1 MVRNKNRFYL
11 GEGGVVVATGPQRP
25 RPDRLALGLATGVVA
40 AIGLTVWVVV
50 ATVTGVN
57 RAADRTPAELMM
69 RAEPATYQPAPQ
81 AAAVAQTV
89 QPFRIGNWTPKRGER
104 IARRALK
111 WLNMPYSFGA
121 GGADGPSYGV
131 PVDHDSRNDGH
142 VYGFDCSG
150 LTMYALAPWMRL
162 EHDAATQYTE
172 IGSFHPAMD
181 SLWPGD
187 LIFWS
192 HDGTIQGIGHVA
204 IYLGNGYVVQA
215 PHSGDVIRVTPINE
229 VEAGTMGATRP
240 LT

>member
-1 MVRNKNRFYL
+1 MV
-11 GEGGVVVATGPQRP
+11 AAGPQRTG
-25 RPDRLALGLATGVVA
+25 PDRVALGLTAAVLV
-40 AIGLTVWVVV
+40 AIGLTVWIVV

-57 RAADRTPAELMM
+57 SAADRAPGELML
-69 RAEPATYQPAPQ
+69 RPAPATYQPAPQ
-81 AAAVAQTV
+81 AAAVAQTA
-89 QPFRIGNWTPKRGER
+89 QQLRIGNWTPQRGAR

-111 WLNMPYSFGA
+111 WLNTPYSFGA
-121 GGADGPSYGV
+121 GGPDGPSYGV
-131 PVDHDSRNDGH
+131 AVDHDSRNDGH

-150 LTMYALAPWMRL
+150 LTMYALAPWLRL
-162 EHDAATQYTE
+162 DHDAAAQYTE
-172 IGSFHPAMD
+172 VGSFHPAMD

-192 HDGTIQGIGHVA
+192 SDGTIQGIGHVA
-204 IYLGNGYVVQA
+204 IYLGDGYVVQA

>member
-1 MVRNKNRFYL
+1 MV
-11 GEGGVVVATGPQRP
+11 EVTGPQRTG
-25 RPDRLALGLATGVVA
+25 PDRIALGLVTGVVA
-40 AIGLTVWVVV
+40 AIGLTVWIVV

-57 RAADRTPAELMM
+57 AAADRTPAEMM
-69 RAEPATYQPAPQ
+69 LRPAPATYQPAPH

-89 QPFRIGNWTPKRGER
+89 QPYRIGNWTPKRGER

-111 WLNMPYSFGA
+111 WLGTPYSFAG

-131 PVDHDSRNDGH
+131 PVDFASRNDGH

-150 LTMYALAPWMRL
+150 LAMYAVAPWLQL

-172 IGSFHPAMD
+172 VGSFHPAMD

-192 HDGTIQGIGHVA
+192 KDGTIAGIGHVA

-215 PHSGDVIRVTPINE
+215 PHSGDVIRVTPIND

>member
-1 MVRNKNRFYL
+1 MR
-11 GEGGVVVATGPQRP
+11 GGVVVPTGSQRTGP
-25 RPDRLALGLATGVVA
+25 DRVALGLAGGVLA
-40 AIGLTVWVVV
+40 AIGLTAWIIVS
-50 ATVTGVN
+50 TVTGVN
-57 RAADRTPAELMM
+57 SAADRVPAEMM
-69 RAEPATYQPAPQ
+69 LQPAPATYQPAPQ

-89 QPFRIGNWTPKRGER
+89 QPVRIGNWTPKRGER
-104 IARRALK
+104 VARRALK

-131 PVDHDSRNDGH
+131 PVDHDSRNDGG

-150 LTMYALAPWMRL
+150 LTMYALGPWLHL

-172 IGSFHPAMD
+172 VGSFHPAMD

-192 HDGTIQGIGHVA
+192 NDGTIAGIGHVA
-204 IYLGNGYVVQA
+204 IYLGDGYVVQA
-215 PHSGDVIRVTPINE
+215 QHSGDVIRVTRINE

>member
-1 MVRNKNRFYL
+1 
-11 GEGGVVVATGPQRP
+11 VVATGPHRP
-25 RPDRLALGLATGVVA
+25 GPDRIALGLTAGVLTA
-40 AIGLTVWVVV
+40 LGLTVWIIV

-57 RAADRTPAELMM
+57 NGAGRTPAEMM
-69 RAEPATYQPAPQ
+69 LRPAPATYQPAPQ
-81 AAAVAQTV
+81 AAAVAQTA
-89 QPFRIGNWTPKRGER
+89 QQLRIGNWTPQRGEQ

-131 PVDHDSRNDGH
+131 AVDHDSRNDGH

-150 LTMYALAPWMRL
+150 LTMYAVAPWL
-162 EHDAATQYTE
+162 HLDHDAAAQYTE
-172 IGSFHPAMD
+172 VGSYHPSLD

-192 HDGTIQGIGHVA
+192 SDGTVAGIGHVA

-215 PHSGDVIRVTPINE
+215 PHSGDVVRVTPVNE

>member
-1 MVRNKNRFYL
+1 ML
-11 GEGGVVVATGPQRP
+11 PADAQRAGT
-25 RPDRLALGLATGVVA
+25 DRVALGLTAAVLT
-40 AIGLTVWVVV
+40 AIGLTVWIVV

-57 RAADRTPAELMM
+57 SAAGRTPGEMM
-69 RAEPATYQPAPQ
+69 LRPAPATYQPAPQ
-81 AAAVAQTV
+81 AAAVAQTAP
-89 QPFRIGNWTPKRGER
+89 QLRIGNWTPQRGAH

-111 WLNMPYSFGA
+111 WLNLPYSFGA
-121 GGADGPSYGV
+121 GGPDGPSYGV
-131 PVDHDSRNDGH
+131 AVDHDSRNDGH

-150 LTMYALAPWMRL
+150 LTMYALAPWLRL
-162 EHDAATQYTE
+162 DHDAAAQYTE
-172 IGSFHPAMD
+172 AGSFHPAMD

-192 HDGTIQGIGHVA
+192 SDGTIQGIGHVA
-204 IYLGNGYVVQA
+204 IYLGDGYVVQA